1 MKKKLPA
8 RETYTPKE
16 VRAKLNISVPNF
28 SNWTTRG
35 LIIPTYPAERQG
47 SSAKFTYN
55 DLIKIRLFMELMDLG
70 MSSKLAS
77 RIAFENISRTIDK
90 IIKTGVIPE
99 KLCCSLGKYCLL
111 EVNIEE
117 IERDLK

>member
-8 RETYTPKE
+8 RETYTPKK

-35 LIIPTYPAERQG
+35 LIVPTYPAERQG

-77 RIAFENISRTIDK
+77 RIAFGGITKSG
-90 IIKTGVIPE
+90 IIAKKAGFP
-99 KLCCSLGKYCLL
+99 LGDYCLL